1 VSLFLDPDSGDAD
14 DIPTQNGYAYANNN
28 PVMLVDP
35 DGHWAWLAINA
46 AFAAYD
52 AYKAYKSGKG
62 WKGVAAAAAFGF
74 VGGGKFKLVKN
85 IGKHVK
91 YVKYKK
97 RKAVAGK
104 ITGYRK
110 HGLAQAMARDG
121 GRGVSPKAILD
132 AVRNPVKV
140 VKQSEGKVKYVG
152 KYAVVVLNKHG
163 KVVTTYAKGSKGIR
177 RR

>member
-1 VSLFLDPDSGDAD
+1 
-14 DIPTQNGYAYANNN
+14 
-28 PVMLVDP
+28 
-35 DGHWAWLAINA
+35 
-46 AFAAYD
+46 
-52 AYKAYKSGKG
+52 
-62 WKGVAAAAAFGF
+62 
-74 VGGGKFKLVKN
+74 
-85 IGKHVK
+85 
-91 YVKYKK
+91 
-97 RKAVAGK
+97 
-104 ITGYRK
+104 
-110 HGLAQAMARDG
+110 MARDG